1 MATTV
6 EAVYE
11 QGVLRLK
18 KPVALTEGT
27 TVEVIII
34 THEPV
39 TGDAAPADI
48 LTSIA
53 ALPLEGESGETSGR
67 DHDKLLYGRE
77 DAK

>member
-1 MATTV
+1 MTTTV

-18 KPVALTEGT
+18 KPVALQDGM

-34 THEPV
+34 SQESPGRETTPS
-39 TGDAAPADI
+39 DI

-53 ALPLEGESGETSGR
+53 ALPMEGHSGEVSGR
-67 DHDKLLYGRE
+67 DHDKILYGKE
-77 DAK
+77 DAL